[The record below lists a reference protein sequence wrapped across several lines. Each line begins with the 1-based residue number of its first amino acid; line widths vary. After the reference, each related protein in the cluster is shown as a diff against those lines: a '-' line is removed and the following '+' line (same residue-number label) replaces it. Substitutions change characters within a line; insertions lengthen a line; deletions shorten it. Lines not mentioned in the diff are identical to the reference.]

1 MAEINPVDLQ
11 KALKG
16 ATYPTDREHLTELA
30 KKNKADQKVVETLS
44 HLREKEFDGPD
55 KVEKAVFRGKGA

>member
-1 MAEINPVDLQ
+1 MAEINPTDLQ

-30 KKNKADQKVVETLS
+30 KKNKADQKVVDTIS

-55 KVEKAVFRGKGA
+55 KVQQAVFKGKGT

>member
-1 MAEINPVDLQ
+1 MAEINPTDLQ

-30 KKNKADQKVVETLS
+30 KKNKADQKVVETIS

-55 KVEKAVFRGKGA
+55 KVQQAIFRGTGT